1 MRTYPVITYT
11 DPKTSEV
18 HAIQVD
24 DHGISL
30 DVDYIRA
37 WGESEPRGQKITITG
52 SGYQTVIAESYDQA
66 FAILAHSLGKE
77 IDRLKQHA
85 HDEYQRGLDDG
96 RRGAIDQLRELLD
109 PTEEEVSFDD

>member
-1 MRTYPVITYT
+1 MRAYPVITYT

-30 DVDYIRA
+30 DVDEIRMWTA
-37 WGESEPRGQKITITG
+37 SKPRYQKITITG
-52 SGYQTVIAESYDQA
+52 SGYRKVAAENYDHA
-66 FAILAHSLGKE
+66 FATLAHALGKE

-85 HDEYQRGLDDG
+85 HDEYQRGLENG
-96 RRGAIDQLRELLD
+96 RRDALNKLRDLIE
-109 PTEEEVSFDD
+109 PTEEEED